1 MERMK
6 MWLCDRSNAILV
18 TDLVNSR
25 GWEDSCIIAVVGGY
39 GIDADNICMR
49 AVANL
54 SIVRTGDIRWNI
66 KSVKSPIH

>member
-18 TDLVNSR
+18 TDLANNR

-39 GIDADNICMR
+39 GIDVGNICMR
-49 AVANL
+49 AVANMSL
-54 SIVRTGDIRWNI
+54 VKET
-66 KSVKSPIH
+66 VKSLSDRNADIWQ

>member
-1 MERMK
+1 

-49 AVANL
+49 AVANMSL
-54 SIVRTGDIRWNI
+54 VKET
-66 KSVKSPIH
+66 VKSLSDRNADIWQ